1 MKAFLLAAGHGTRL
15 RPLTDNIPKCL
26 LPVQGIP
33 LLQIWLDLCHRFGID
48 QVLINV
54 HAHADVVLGFL
65 QKHTKGTRVHVVA
78 EERLLGSAGTLLS
91 NRQWVQSEDCFW
103 VFYADVLNRVDLGAM
118 LRMHH
123 SRKLAATI
131 GVCRVRDPARCGVVD
146 VSENGIVCD
155 FVEKPS
161 KPRSNLAFAGLLVG
175 TPLLLDLIPRKQ
187 PADLGFD
194 VFPELVGRMLAYEIS
209 EYLIDIGTVENYRK
223 AQETWPGTQGSLGDL

>member
-1 MKAFLLAAGHGTRL
+1 VKAFLLAAGHGTRL
-15 RPLTDNIPKCL
+15 RPLTDKTPKCL

-33 LLQIWLDLCHRFGID
+33 LLQIWLEVCHRFGID

-65 QKHTKGTRVHVVA
+65 QKHTTGTRVHVVA

-91 NRQWVQSEDCFW
+91 NRQWVEAEDCFW

-123 SRKLAATI
+123 SRKPVATI
-131 GVCRVRDPARCGVVD
+131 GVCRVPDPARCGVVD
-146 VSENGIVCD
+146 VSENGIVSD

-161 KPRSNLAFAGLLVG
+161 QPRSNLAFAGLLVG

-194 VFPELVGRMLAYEIS
+194 VFPGLVGRMLAYEIS
-209 EYLIDIGTVENYRK
+209 EYLIDIGTVENYQK
-223 AQETWPGTQGSLGDL
+223 AQETWPGTQGSFGDL